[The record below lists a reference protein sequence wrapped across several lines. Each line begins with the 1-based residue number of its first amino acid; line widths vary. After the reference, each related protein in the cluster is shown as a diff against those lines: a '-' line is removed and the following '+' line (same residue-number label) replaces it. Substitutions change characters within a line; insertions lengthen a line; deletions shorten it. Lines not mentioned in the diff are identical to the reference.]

1 MDQHKLYRTIQVLA
15 ETPVRT
21 EDQLVIHVMEGIAKE
36 QRIPIRGARI
46 WKLEVSTGTYRL
58 IHQSGEMEAIDKN
71 FRIKVQEYPFFQQLQ
86 RKGTVIGRESN
97 PYLVQKGIKTF
108 SATGVGEKIQWK
120 QLNLYQYVIGITAA
134 YMKQEMTYTLNIIS
148 NALTSSL
155 KNRKAQKKAQELEAD
170 LDKAR
175 DIQKSILPE
184 HELKFYNY
192 DAYGISLPDRV
203 VGGDFF
209 DYLQASGDKERLAVV
224 IGDAASKG
232 LSAAS
237 QALYVSGALRMG
249 VEYQTKIGSLMTR
262 LNSLVNRAFAP
273 EQFVSMVYAELNASD
288 RGLVIYVNAGHNF
301 PLVLRAGTND
311 VERLPATGQIV
322 GPFPREI
329 YHSDFTILHRGDIL
343 LLYTDGI
350 VEAPNEQGEMF
361 GESRLIRA
369 LTQHRKRTPRELCA
383 LILEEVQVHS
393 RMAEY
398 SDDKTVV
405 VVKRSR

>member
-15 ETPVRT
+15 EAPFRT
-21 EDQLVIHVMEGIAKE
+21 DDQLVISVMESIARD
-36 QRIPIRGARI
+36 QQISIRGARI
-46 WKLEVSTGTYRL
+46 WKLEVSTGSYRL

-71 FRIKVQEYPFFQQLQ
+71 FRIKVLEYPFFQQLQ
-86 RKGTVIGRESN
+86 RKGTVIGRETN
-97 PYLVQKGIKTF
+97 PYLVKKGIKTF
-108 SATGVGEKIQWK
+108 SAAGVGERIPWK
-120 QLNLYQYVIGITAA
+120 NLSLYQYVIGITAA
-134 YMKQEMTYTLNIIS
+134 YVKQEMTFTLNVIS

-155 KNRKAQKKAQELEAD
+155 KNRKAEKKARELEAD

-184 HELKFYNY
+184 HELKFFNY
-192 DAYGISLPDRV
+192 DVYGISLPDRV

-209 DYLQASGDKERLAVV
+209 DYLQASGDKERLAIV

-249 VEYQTKIGSLMTR
+249 VEYQTKIGSLITR
-262 LNSLVNRAFAP
+262 LNTLVNRTFAP
-273 EQFVSMVYAELNASD
+273 EHFVSMVYAELNPSD
-288 RGLVIYVNAGHNF
+288 RGLVIYVNAGHNS
-301 PLVLRAGTND
+301 PLLLRGGTND
-311 VERLPATGQIV
+311 VEKLPATGQII

-329 YHSDFTILHRGDIL
+329 YHSDFTILNRGDIL

-350 VEAPNEQGEMF
+350 VEASNERGEMF
-361 GESRLIRA
+361 GEARLIHA
-369 LTQHRKRTPRELCA
+369 LTQHRKRTPKELCA

-398 SDDKTVV
+398 SDDKTIVAI
-405 VVKRSR
+405 KRSR